1 MKDIICKMP
10 WDLYADYKE
19 VREKIRN
26 LQGYSKLKQEEQ
38 ELMKS
43 LFVVSMR
50 DNHNILH
57 YGLFYLGTYYKY
69 LKLFFSHIFL
79 FCILSFSTPAS

>member
-1 MKDIICKMP
+1 MKDIIWKMP

-43 LFVVSMR
+43 LFVVSVVVTGLLGL
-50 DNHNILH
+50 IL
-57 YGLFYLGTYYKY
+57 
-69 LKLFFSHIFL
+69 FL
-79 FCILSFSTPAS
+79 AIT